1 MKSFV
6 FYQIVSVDS
15 KVVRRTTSEDDPDNG
30 HEVLD
35 REGSNEDEM

>member
-6 FYQIVSVDS
+6 FYQIASVDS
-15 KVVRRTTSEDDPDNG
+15 KVVRRTTSEDDPHNG

-35 REGSNEDEM
+35 REGSNRG